1 VRFLFPVAYLAGIV
15 GRAGFCEIGRVPEE
29 RNQFQTRRTEMNNIL
44 RSVALAG
51 LVMAVSGVG
60 VRAQQADRVV
70 KFEAPFAFEV
80 ENNKLPAGEYTV
92 LVQGGWLQI
101 QGKDGKGVAHS
112 LTMPVVSRG
121 EKTVA
126 KSHVVFHNYQ
136 GRYFLAEIWA
146 SGQEKGREL
155 LETREAQQ
163 LAKKQEM
170 VAVNLPLSNGGAK

>member
-1 VRFLFPVAYLAGIV
+1 
-15 GRAGFCEIGRVPEE
+15 
-29 RNQFQTRRTEMNNIL
+29 MKNIL
-44 RSVALAG
+44 RSLVVAG
-51 LVMAVSGVG
+51 LMVFGSGGG
-60 VRAQQADRVV
+60 VWAQQAERVV

-92 LVQGGWLQI
+92 LVQAGWLQI
-101 QGKDGKGVAHS
+101 QGKDGKGAAHA

-136 GRYFLAEIWA
+136 GRYFLAQIWA

-155 LETREAQQ
+155 LETREEQQ
-163 LAKKQEM
+163 LAKRQEM
-170 VAVNLPLSNGGAK
+170 VAVNVPLSNGEAK

>member
-1 VRFLFPVAYLAGIV
+1 
-15 GRAGFCEIGRVPEE
+15 
-29 RNQFQTRRTEMNNIL
+29 MNNLL

-51 LVMAVSGVG
+51 LVMVASGAG

-80 ENNKLPAGEYTV
+80 ENNKLAAGKYTV
-92 LVQGGWLQI
+92 LVQGGWLQL
-101 QGKDGKGVAHS
+101 QGEDGKGVAHS
-112 LTMPVVSRG
+112 LTIPVVSRG

-155 LETREAQQ
+155 LETREEQQ
-163 LAKKQEM
+163 LAKRQEM

>member
-1 VRFLFPVAYLAGIV
+1 
-15 GRAGFCEIGRVPEE
+15 
-29 RNQFQTRRTEMNNIL
+29 MKNIL
-44 RSVALAG
+44 RSLVVAALAMVG
-51 LVMAVSGVG
+51 TGAGVQ
-60 VRAQQADRVV
+60 AQQAERVV

-101 QGKDGKGVAHS
+101 QGKDGKGAAHA

-126 KSHVVFHNYQ
+126 KSHVVFHSYQ

-155 LETREAQQ
+155 LETREEQK
-163 LAKKQEM
+163 LAKRQEM
-170 VAVNLPLSNGGAK
+170 VAVNVPLKSAGAK

>member
-1 VRFLFPVAYLAGIV
+1 
-15 GRAGFCEIGRVPEE
+15 
-29 RNQFQTRRTEMNNIL
+29 MKNIL
-44 RSVALAG
+44 RIVVLAG
-51 LVMAVSGVG
+51 LGMVGSGLG
-60 VRAQQADRVV
+60 VRAQQAERVV

-92 LVQGGWLQI
+92 LVQSGWLQI
-101 QGKDGKGVAHS
+101 QGKDGKGAAHA

-136 GRYFLAEIWA
+136 GRYFLAAIWA

-155 LETREAQQ
+155 LETREEQQ
-163 LAKKQEM
+163 LAKRQEM
-170 VAVNLPLSNGGAK
+170 TAVNVPLSTAGAN

>member
-1 VRFLFPVAYLAGIV
+1 
-15 GRAGFCEIGRVPEE
+15 
-29 RNQFQTRRTEMNNIL
+29 MKNIL

-51 LVMAVSGVG
+51 LVMVGMSAG

-101 QGKDGKGVAHS
+101 QGKDGKGAAHA

-136 GRYFLAEIWA
+136 GRYFLAQIWA

-155 LETREAQQ
+155 LETREEQQ
-163 LAKKQEM
+163 LARRQEM
-170 VAVNLPLSNGGAK
+170 AAVDLPLHSSSAK

>member
-1 VRFLFPVAYLAGIV
+1 
-15 GRAGFCEIGRVPEE
+15 
-29 RNQFQTRRTEMNNIL
+29 MKNIL
-44 RSVALAG
+44 RGLVVSG
-51 LVMAVSGVG
+51 LVMVGGSAGVL
-60 VRAQQADRVV
+60 AQQADRVV
-70 KFEAPFAFEV
+70 RFDAPFAFQV

-101 QGKDGKGVAHS
+101 QGKDGKGEAHA

-126 KSHVVFHNYQ
+126 KAHVVFHNYQ

-155 LETREAQQ
+155 LETREEQQ
-163 LAKKQEM
+163 LAKHQEM
-170 VAVNLPLSNGGAK
+170 VAVKLPLNQAGAK

>member
-1 VRFLFPVAYLAGIV
+1 
-15 GRAGFCEIGRVPEE
+15 
-29 RNQFQTRRTEMNNIL
+29 MKSIL
-44 RSVALAG
+44 RNAVLAG
-51 LVMAVSGVG
+51 LVIVGSGFG
-60 VRAQQADRVV
+60 VRAQQAERVV
-70 KFEAPFAFEV
+70 KFAAPFAFEV

-101 QGKDGKGVAHS
+101 QGKDGKGAAHA

-155 LETREAQQ
+155 LETREEQQ
-163 LAKKQEM
+163 LAKQQEM
-170 VAVNLPLSNGGAK
+170 TAVNLPLNSAGAK

>member
-1 VRFLFPVAYLAGIV
+1 
-15 GRAGFCEIGRVPEE
+15 
-29 RNQFQTRRTEMNNIL
+29 MNNIL

-51 LVMAVSGVG
+51 LVMVVSGAG

-80 ENNKLPAGEYTV
+80 ENNKLAAGKYTV

-136 GRYFLAEIWA
+136 GRHFLAEIWA

-155 LETREAQQ
+155 LETREEQQ
-163 LAKKQEM
+163 LAKRQEM

>member
-1 VRFLFPVAYLAGIV
+1 MKNL
-15 GRAGFCEIGRVPEE
+15 
-29 RNQFQTRRTEMNNIL
+29 L
-44 RSVALAG
+44 RSVVLASLAMVG
-51 LVMAVSGVG
+51 SSAG
-60 VRAQQADRVV
+60 VRAQQAERVV

-101 QGKDGKGVAHS
+101 QGKDGSGVAQA

-121 EKTVA
+121 QETVA

-155 LETREAQQ
+155 LETREEQQ
-163 LAKKQEM
+163 LAKRQEM
-170 VAVNLPLSNGGAK
+170 VVVNVPLSPAGAK

>member
-1 VRFLFPVAYLAGIV
+1 
-15 GRAGFCEIGRVPEE
+15 
-29 RNQFQTRRTEMNNIL
+29 MKSIL
-44 RSVALAG
+44 RSAVLAG
-51 LVMAVSGVG
+51 LVIVGSGFG

-70 KFEAPFAFEV
+70 KFASPFAFEV

-121 EKTVA
+121 EKPVT
-126 KSHVVFHNYQ
+126 KSHVVFHNYH
-136 GRYFLAEIWA
+136 GRYFLAEIWT

-155 LETREAQQ
+155 LETREEQQ

-170 VAVNLPLSNGGAK
+170 TAVSLPMNSAGAK

>member
-1 VRFLFPVAYLAGIV
+1 
-15 GRAGFCEIGRVPEE
+15 
-29 RNQFQTRRTEMNNIL
+29 MKNIL
-44 RSVALAG
+44 RSVVLAG
-51 LVMAVSGVG
+51 LVMVGSGAG
-60 VRAQQADRVV
+60 VRAQQAERVV
-70 KFEAPFAFEV
+70 KFDAPFAFEV

-101 QGKDGKGVAHS
+101 QAKDGRGVAHS
-112 LTMPVVSRG
+112 LTMPVASRG

-155 LETREAQQ
+155 LETREEQQ
-163 LAKKQEM
+163 LAKRQGM
-170 VAVNLPLSNGGAK
+170 VAVNLPLSTAGAK

>member
-1 VRFLFPVAYLAGIV
+1 
-15 GRAGFCEIGRVPEE
+15 
-29 RNQFQTRRTEMNNIL
+29 MKNIL
-44 RSVALAG
+44 RSMVVAG
-51 LVMAVSGVG
+51 LVIVGMSAG

-70 KFEAPFAFEV
+70 KFEAPFAFQV

-101 QGKDGKGVAHS
+101 QAKDGKGAAHS

-136 GRYFLAEIWA
+136 GRYFLAEIWT

-155 LETREAQQ
+155 LETREEHQ
-163 LAKKQEM
+163 LAKRQEM
-170 VAVNLPLSNGGAK
+170 SKVNLPLSTAGAK

>member
-1 VRFLFPVAYLAGIV
+1 MKSL
-15 GRAGFCEIGRVPEE
+15 
-29 RNQFQTRRTEMNNIL
+29 L
-44 RSVALAG
+44 RSTVLAG
-51 LVMAVSGVG
+51 LAIVGSGVG

-101 QGKDGKGVAHS
+101 QGKDGNGVAHA

-121 EKTVA
+121 EKAVA

-136 GRYFLAEIWA
+136 GRYFLAQIWS

-155 LETREAQQ
+155 LETREEQQ
-163 LAKKQEM
+163 LAKRQEM
-170 VAVNLPLSNGGAK
+170 AAVNLPLSNGGAK

>member
-1 VRFLFPVAYLAGIV
+1 
-15 GRAGFCEIGRVPEE
+15 
-29 RNQFQTRRTEMNNIL
+29 MKNIL
-44 RSVALAG
+44 RSLVVAG
-51 LVMAVSGVG
+51 LVMVGTGAGVQ
-60 VRAQQADRVV
+60 AQQAERVV
-70 KFEAPFAFEV
+70 RFEAPFAFEV

-112 LTMPVVSRG
+112 LTMPVVSRAQ
-121 EKTVA
+121 KTVV

-155 LETREAQQ
+155 LETREEQQ

-170 VAVNLPLSNGGAK
+170 VAVNLPLSTAGAK

>member
-1 VRFLFPVAYLAGIV
+1 
-15 GRAGFCEIGRVPEE
+15 
-29 RNQFQTRRTEMNNIL
+29 MKNIL
-44 RSVALAG
+44 RSVVLAG
-51 LVMAVSGVG
+51 LVMVGSGAG
-60 VRAQQADRVV
+60 VRAQQAERVV
-70 KFEAPFAFEV
+70 KFDAPFAFEV

-121 EKTVA
+121 QKTVV

-155 LETREAQQ
+155 LETREEQQ
-163 LAKKQEM
+163 LAKRQEM
-170 VAVNLPLSNGGAK
+170 VAVNLPLNQAGVK

>member
-1 VRFLFPVAYLAGIV
+1 
-15 GRAGFCEIGRVPEE
+15 
-29 RNQFQTRRTEMNNIL
+29 MKNIL

-51 LVMAVSGVG
+51 LVVVGSSVG
-60 VRAQQADRVV
+60 VLAQQAERVV

-92 LVQGGWLQI
+92 LVQAGWLQI
-101 QGKDGKGVAHS
+101 QGKDGKAAAHA

-126 KSHVVFHNYQ
+126 TSHVVFHNYQ

-155 LETREAQQ
+155 LETREEQQ

-170 VAVNLPLSNGGAK
+170 VAVKLPLSSGGSK